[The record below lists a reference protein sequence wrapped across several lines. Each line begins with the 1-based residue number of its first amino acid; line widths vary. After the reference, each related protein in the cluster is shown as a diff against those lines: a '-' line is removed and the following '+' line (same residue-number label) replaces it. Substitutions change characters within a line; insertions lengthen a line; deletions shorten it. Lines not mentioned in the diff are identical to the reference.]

1 MKKFITLC
9 ITALLYAVFASFG
22 TQATEPAPKKSDAA
36 PTVAAREYSCTVT
49 VYAKGSRDT
58 WLYEGATVS
67 GLASGGFTKDVKT
80 DSKGRATLVWSS
92 SSELKA
98 IYVKGTGFGDTSV
111 KFEGRYED
119 GGSYTFYID
128 A

>member
-1 MKKFITLC
+1 MKKFISLC
-9 ITALLYAVFASFG
+9 ITAMLSAVLSSVG
-22 TQATEPAPKKSDAA
+22 TQATEPASSKSEGTS
-36 PTVAAREYSCTVT
+36 TVTEREYKCTVT

-67 GLASGGFTKDVKT
+67 GMASGGFTEDVKT
-80 DSKGRATLVWSS
+80 DSRGRATLVWHSS
-92 SSELKA
+92 PELKA
-98 IYVKGTGFGDTSV
+98 IYVKGTGFGATSV